1 MLVASL
7 LKAIPDKYHKSI
19 IEGQLRSFW
28 TAYGVNK
35 KLSKEK
41 LNPLRSQA
49 LSEILE
55 GKELAKEVLA
65 LGLIPNSQV
74 LPIAKMMADWDVPDG
89 AEITPATS
97 LTGLSDSFVYD

>member
-97 LTGLSDSFVYD
+97 LTGLSDSYVFD